1 MRKCAEKAPLNW
13 CSFEV
18 VRFDAKGCI
27 RFRAGAVKDFGG
39 KLFAI
44 PKSTGDL
51 TRIENVPD
59 VAKSELMRQAVRLSI
74 THQTFQEITYPPYH
88 VQKSLHL
95 IRREIYCQY

>member
-44 PKSTGDL
+44 AKRTGDL
-51 TRIENVPD
+51 ARIVNVPD

-74 THQTFQEITYPPYH
+74 NLITFKNRYT
-88 VQKSLHL
+88 
-95 IRREIYCQY
+95 